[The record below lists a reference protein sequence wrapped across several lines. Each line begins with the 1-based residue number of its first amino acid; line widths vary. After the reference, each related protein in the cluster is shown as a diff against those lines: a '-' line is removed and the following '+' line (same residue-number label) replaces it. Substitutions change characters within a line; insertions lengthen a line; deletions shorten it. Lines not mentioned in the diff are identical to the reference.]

1 MVQKLFWEG
10 YMVQQ
15 YCWGVPSNV
24 QGVPWLKSGVSWFM
38 VPWLKSG
45 VTWFKNIVSES
56 HEMFRVLHG
65 WNLVFHGSKILSGIK
80 CSLFRVFHGWNLQP
94 HPHLHH
100 SAPHRWKY
108 VIMYFNTRETTQSRT
123 NVIFHSCT
131 WPPVLST
138 CKRWKPLTWLLVLW
152 LRLRWC
158 RCWCWWCCRC

>member
-1 MVQKLFWEG
+1 MLTILLGSSTKCSGCSMIKIWGFLVHGSMVEIWG
-10 YMVQQ
+10 YMVQK
-15 YCWGVPSNV
+15 YCQRVPSNV
-24 QGVPWLKSGVSWFM
+24 QSVAWLKSGVSWF
-38 VPWLKSG
+38 
-45 VTWFKNIVSES
+45 KNIVRDQ
-56 HEMFRVLHG
+56 M
-65 WNLVFHGSKILSGIK
+65 
-80 CSLFRVFHGWNLQP
+80 FRVFHGWNLQP